1 MRMRRTTIWSRLAAE
16 NVSRLGQQSIL
27 PVGDR
32 VGMHVMLL
40 RQLGRRFAAWNG
52 SQCYLGLECR

>member
-1 MRMRRTTIWSRLAAE
+1 MPMRRISVWSRLAAE
-16 NVSRLGQQSIL
+16 HVSRLGQQLIL

-40 RQLGRRFAAWNG
+40 RQLGQRLVAWNG
-52 SQCYLGLECR
+52 SQCYLGLECG